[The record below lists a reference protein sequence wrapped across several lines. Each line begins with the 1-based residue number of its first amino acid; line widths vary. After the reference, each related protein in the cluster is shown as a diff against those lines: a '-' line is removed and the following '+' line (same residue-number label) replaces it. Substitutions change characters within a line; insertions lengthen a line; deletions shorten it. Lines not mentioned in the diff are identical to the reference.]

1 MEHAFQTAASALRE
15 GLSTVLPVIP
25 SRAVIAAL
33 EHLRLSLNGGVL
45 ELLGSDMEAWVRTTV
60 PLESSTAQNN
70 WTVLVPAKLL
80 ASLLRTLPESTLRW
94 SHAPESSTLTIE
106 SATGRYALQ
115 TLAAEEYPSVPE
127 PPPLHLRL
135 DGTEFREAL
144 RRVLYAA
151 ATDDYRQ
158 VLTGVL
164 LEVGTDGTITAV
176 ATDGYRLGLARI
188 CGEGQAEEA
197 RELLVP
203 AALLKLVVRSAEGE
217 LRLGWDA
224 TRVCFAAGSTTIWG
238 TLLTEQYPNWRS
250 VIPTASTRRAVFER
264 KSLEEAL
271 KRVALFAPHT
281 ARVVRLNFTAQGV
294 RLSAQDEG
302 SGHRAEEFLPCQ
314 YEGEE
319 LLIGFNA
326 EYLQDALD
334 ALAPA
339 SAVTMFATEPNRAVM
354 FLEAAATEGHSN
366 VPPLEELP
374 ALALLMPM
382 RL

>member
-1 MEHAFQTAASALRE
+1 MGVKLGDLIPPEAVQTVQLKDLSDKTIAIDGYNILYQFLSIIRGPDGRPLQDRKGRVTSHLSGLFFRTTNFLKNGMKVVYVFDGQPPQLKRETIRKRIELRE
-15 GLSTVLPVIP
+15 K
-25 SRAVIAAL
+25 AKKMY
-33 EHLRLSLNGGVL
+33 E
-45 ELLGSDMEAWVRTTV
+45 EA
-60 PLESSTAQNN
+60 
-70 WTVLVPAKLL
+70 
-80 ASLLRTLPESTLRW
+80 
-94 SHAPESSTLTIE
+94 
-106 SATGRYALQ
+106 
-115 TLAAEEYPSVPE
+115 LAA
-127 PPPLHLRL
+127 
-135 DGTEFREAL
+135 
-144 RRVLYAA
+144 
-151 ATDDYRQ
+151 
-158 VLTGVL
+158 
-164 LEVGTDGTITAV
+164 
-176 ATDGYRLGLARI
+176 
-188 CGEGQAEEA
+188 GQAEEA

-354 FLEAAATEGHSN
+354 FLDAAATEGHSD